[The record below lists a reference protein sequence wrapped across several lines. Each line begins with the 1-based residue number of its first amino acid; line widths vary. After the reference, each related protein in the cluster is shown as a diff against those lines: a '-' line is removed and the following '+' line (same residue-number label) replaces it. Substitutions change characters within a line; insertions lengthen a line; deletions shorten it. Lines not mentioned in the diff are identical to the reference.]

1 MLTYLFNIAFA
12 ILATVLYIQAPWT
25 YSYDYSVL
33 LMGCFIVQ
41 NVLYF
46 ATNKCKHWLGFE
58 FFFMLSFF
66 LVNFVYPV
74 FYAPTERIY
83 WSFFSFAFN
92 DNFVTRATAL
102 AYFGY
107 AWYMLGATRILQLQR
122 EEPTA
127 PTFTIT
133 MRQYIW
139 FFGITIV
146 SWVLFV
152 VTGGLA
158 ALQSVYAEGSNLRD
172 VGIYSYFNNI
182 FTIGCY
188 LMAIFVFRLPKQQWW
203 FYLLVIAAFMLIL
216 LSTGSR
222 QLAVGLALVLIVG
235 FSMYVYHLK
244 WWVVALLVVGG
255 SIALFLVMQLRTEG
269 LDVGAW
275 QEKLAHMKLE
285 EFWDIYEDLIVNDV
299 NLFRL
304 FGWAQENDLTWFQ
317 GMLLDISSPI
327 PGLAGHIIATSDVP
341 PQMLHG
347 GDLPSYLFLGP
358 DATWGTGTNMIG
370 EAFRSFGAVG
380 TAIAMFLIGVWVK
393 ESYYRAHKS
402 VYWYLMYFLL
412 VSHALIYPRAPL
424 LFDPRLVTWSLLLL
438 LIVMTISENQTRIG
452 HWFRRIGQ
460 RKEEPSC
467 E

>member
-1 MLTYLFNIAFA
+1 MLTYLLNIAFA
-12 ILATVLYIQAPWT
+12 IAATVLYIRAPWT
-25 YSYDYSVL
+25 YSYDYCAL
-33 LMGCFIVQ
+33 LMGLFVAQ

-46 ATNKCKHWLGFE
+46 ATNKREHWLGFE
-58 FFFMLSFF
+58 FFFALSFF

-83 WSFFSFAFN
+83 WSFFGMTFN
-92 DNFVTRATAL
+92 DNFVTRSTAL

-107 AWYMLGATRILQLQR
+107 AWYMLGATRILKLQR
-122 EEPTA
+122 TEPST

-133 MRQYIW
+133 MRQYIC
-139 FFGITIV
+139 FFAITMV
-146 SWVLFV
+146 AWVLFV

-158 ALQSVYAEGSNLRD
+158 ALQNVYSEGANLRD

-188 LMAIFVFRLPKQQWW
+188 LMAIFIFRLPKQKWW
-203 FYLLVIAAFMLIL
+203 FYLLVVVGFMLIL

-222 QLAVGLALVLIVG
+222 QLAVSLALILIVS

-244 WWVVALLVVGG
+244 WWQVATIVAGG
-255 SIALFLVMQLRTEG
+255 SVALFLVMLLRSEG
-269 LDVGAW
+269 LDPGAW
-275 QEKLAHMKLE
+275 QAKLARVKLN

-304 FGWAQENDLTWFQ
+304 FGWAQENDLTWFRS
-317 GMLLDISSPI
+317 MSLDLSSPI
-327 PGLAGHIIATSDVP
+327 PGLGSYIIAHSDVP

-347 GDLPSYLFLGP
+347 GDLPTYLLLGP
-358 DATWGTGTNMIG
+358 NATWGTGTNMIG
-370 EAFRSFGAVG
+370 EAYRSFGAIG
-380 TAIAMFLIGVWVK
+380 TVVAMFFIGLWVK
-393 ESYYRAHKS
+393 ESYYRAQDN

-412 VSHALIYPRAPL
+412 VGHALIYPRAPL

-438 LIVMTISENQTRIG
+438 WIVMGITHI
-452 HWFRRIGQ
+452 
-460 RKEEPSC
+460 RKEEKA
-467 E
+467 